1 MSLLSLSELTD
12 LFGLF
17 SSGIGIGILLLS
29 LFFILGTV
37 IAFLYSII
45 ARA

>member
-1 MSLLSLSELTD
+1 MLSLLDLTD

-17 SSGIGIGILLLS
+17 TSGIGIGILFLS
-29 LFFILGTV
+29 LFFIIGTLV
-37 IAFLYSII
+37 AFLYSII